1 MRTCRQHCTCGPN
14 AADPGHCHCELWL
27 RLTMPNAAE
36 CLQNPVPCWA
46 ARWLAENALLT
57 MKLVRQLTAYADAVC
72 VSAVRTDPFANMCR
86 WQAAEYMP
94 KCFDG
99 LPAKAPPPA
108 PFFQPQMGR

>member
-1 MRTCRQHCTCGPN
+1 
-14 AADPGHCHCELWL
+14 
-27 RLTMPNAAE
+27 MPNAAE

-72 VSAVRTDPFANMCR
+72 VSAVRTDPVANMCR

-99 LPAKAPPPA
+99 LPAKAPPPLH
-108 PFFQPQMGR
+108 PFFSRRWGADLLCRNGSLRS

>member
-1 MRTCRQHCTCGPN
+1 
-14 AADPGHCHCELWL
+14 
-27 RLTMPNAAE
+27 MPNAAE

-72 VSAVRTDPFANMCR
+72 VSAVRTDPVANMCR

-99 LPAKAPPPA
+99 LPAKAPPLH
-108 PFFQPQMGR
+108 PFFSRRWGADLLCRNGSLRS